1 MPDAVDRSPD
11 APRVSVVVPTRN
23 RLHYL
28 QEAVAS
34 ALGQTMADLEVIV
47 VDDESSDGTA
57 GWLAGHADPRL
68 SVIRLER
75 RLERSAARNA
85 GLSRARG
92 RYVLFLD
99 DDDRLLPH
107 SLEVLAQALDGVP
120 GAFVAG
126 GRKVVFDDEGNRK
139 PWPHPGRRWVGRPLN
154 DVLLGW
160 VLSPGECLW
169 PTDVLRSS
177 GAWRED
183 LSHAEDQELWLRLAV
198 ERPAV
203 IVPDTVLEYRRH
215 GAQVRVA
222 GAVADEQRLREEFVA
237 SAPPE
242 LQASAR
248 RVIEARRLYLQ
259 GVLDREAGDAGGALR
274 LVVRAVAMVPWVLWS
289 PLAGKP
295 VRHTLLRT
303 AAEAAVGRRGR
314 KALRDAAWAIRKRRG
329 QAIEMQKWA
338 DDDHPPPD

>member
-1 MPDAVDRSPD
+1 MPAE
-11 APRVSVVVPTRN
+11 PRVSVVVPTRN

-28 QEAVAS
+28 QEALAS
-34 ALGQTMADLEVIV
+34 AFAQAMRDLEVIV
-47 VDDESSDGTA
+47 VDDEGSDGTA
-57 GWLAGHADPRL
+57 EWLAGQADPRL
-68 SVIRLER
+68 SVIRLDQ
-75 RLERSAARNA
+75 RLERSAARNT
-85 GLSRARG
+85 GLARARG

-99 DDDRLLPH
+99 DDDRLVPTA
-107 SLEVLAQALDGVP
+107 LEVLGRALDGVP
-120 GAFVAG
+120 DAFVAG

-139 PWPHPGRRWVGRPLN
+139 PWPHPRRRWVGKPLN

-169 PTDVLRSS
+169 RTEVLRES
-177 GAWRED
+177 GGWRED

-222 GAVADEQRLREEFVA
+222 GAAADEHRLREEFVA
-237 SAPPE
+237 AAPAE
-242 LQASAR
+242 LRVSAR
-248 RVIEARRLYLQ
+248 RAVESRQLYVR
-259 GVLDREAGDAGGALR
+259 GVLDREAGDARGALR

-295 VRHTLLRT
+295 VRHTLVRT
-303 AAEAAVGRRGR
+303 TAEAALGRRGS

-338 DDDHPPPD
+338 DDND

>member
-1 MPDAVDRSPD
+1 MPEPD
-11 APRVSVVVPTRN
+11 DHQPSGPRVSVVVPTRN

-28 QEAVAS
+28 QEALAS
-34 ALGQTMADLEVIV
+34 AFAQTMGDLEVIV

-57 GWLAGHADPRL
+57 EWLAGHADPRL

-85 GLSRARG
+85 GLARARG

-99 DDDRLLPH
+99 DDDRLVPTALD
-107 SLEVLAQALDGVP
+107 VLGQALDRVP
-120 GAFVAG
+120 DAFVAG

-139 PWPHPGRRWVGRPLN
+139 PWPHPRRLWVGRPVR

-169 PTDVLRSS
+169 PADVLRDA
-177 GAWRED
+177 GGWRED

-198 ERPAV
+198 QRPAV

-222 GAVADEQRLREEFVA
+222 GAVADEHRLRDEFVGA
-237 SAPPE
+237 APPE

-248 RVIEARRLYLQ
+248 RAVDARQLYLQ
-259 GVLDREAGDAGGALR
+259 GVLDREAGDARGALR

-303 AAEAAVGRRGR
+303 AVEAALGRRGR
-314 KALRDAAWAIRKRRG
+314 RALRDAAWAIRRRRG
-329 QAIEMQKWA
+329 QAIEMQRWA
-338 DDDHPPPD
+338 KDDHPPSD